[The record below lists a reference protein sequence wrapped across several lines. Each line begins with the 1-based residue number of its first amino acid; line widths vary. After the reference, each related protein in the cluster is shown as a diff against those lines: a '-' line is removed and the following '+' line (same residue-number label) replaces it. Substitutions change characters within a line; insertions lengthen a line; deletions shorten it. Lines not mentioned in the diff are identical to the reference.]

1 MNSWIWQNEKSS
13 LGRVGSGEDRR
24 RGSRDHIDTSWGDLL
39 LKEQELEQ
47 ELRENVGS
55 RKGACLLLMED
66 VSVLTGNVPVKK
78 GEETVK
84 EREFIVNYW
93 VATNWAKKK
102 STFRRKTLDIGNMLF
117 SLLLDLNANVW
128 YFLNCIRANLRYIM
142 VTIAICVLHFKKT
155 FPESGERSELKIKL
169 CTSKSVLTSS
179 PKK

>member
-1 MNSWIWQNEKSS
+1 M
-13 LGRVGSGEDRR
+13 GRVGSGEDRR

-93 VATNWAKKK
+93 VATN
-102 STFRRKTLDIGNMLF
+102 
-117 SLLLDLNANVW
+117 
-128 YFLNCIRANLRYIM
+128 
-142 VTIAICVLHFKKT
+142 
-155 FPESGERSELKIKL
+155 
-169 CTSKSVLTSS
+169 
-179 PKK
+179 